1 MPAPNTRN
9 WKANEIPDFVGR
21 TYSLVVTG
29 DVEVNATNKTP
40 KLSVHNPQG
49 INPSILL
56 LDLKIVSSGGFG
68 GALMHYKQVIFKKR
82 TSGNQYSEVD
92 ILFDG
97 RIIKRIRV
105 GHPKSIAR
113 AAKKKRR

>member
-1 MPAPNTRN
+1 LESQRDTGLRRPYA
-9 WKANEIPDFVGR
+9 
-21 TYSLVVTG
+21 LVVTS
-29 DVEVNATNKTP
+29 DVQVNATNKTP
-40 KLSVHNPQG
+40 KLSVHTPQG

-56 LDLKIVSSGGFG
+56 LDLSIVSSGGFG
-68 GALMHYKQVIFKKR
+68 GQIVFYKHVLFRRR

-105 GHPKSIAR
+105 GHPKSLRSSAR
-113 AAKKKRR
+113 KKR